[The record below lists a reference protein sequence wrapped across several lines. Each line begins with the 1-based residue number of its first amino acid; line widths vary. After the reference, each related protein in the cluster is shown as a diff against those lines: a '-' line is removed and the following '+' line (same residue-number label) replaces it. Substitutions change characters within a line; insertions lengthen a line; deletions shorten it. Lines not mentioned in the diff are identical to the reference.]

1 MTEAATNDAT
11 RRDETGMNRSDT
23 VLPPRDSTLVKQ
35 AEAFLAAHSRGA
47 ALIADNQ
54 RVDLPDEVFNVLTK
68 VVDAMAQGKAVTVA
82 PVSQQLTT
90 GQAAEVLGISRQTL
104 IRLLDGNALPYERP
118 RRHRLL
124 RLSDVLAY
132 KQRRHIER
140 RLTLAEMTRQAVE
153 DGLYDDTAE
162 QYRDALREA
171 RKNDD

>member
-90 GQAAEVLGISRQTL
+90 SQAAEVLGISRQTL
-104 IRLLDGNALPYERP
+104 IRFYPAQQVLTKRRP
-118 RRHRLL
+118 LGW
-124 RLSDVLAY
+124 
-132 KQRRHIER
+132 II
-140 RLTLAEMTRQAVE
+140 
-153 DGLYDDTAE
+153 GLEFLY
-162 QYRDALREA
+162 QLQFVRVQLQSFP
-171 RKNDD
+171 